1 MESLVERV
9 KTADELAC
17 KELYEQFSKPM
28 YNLCLRMMN
37 HEQDA
42 LDVLQD
48 SFVKIFQNIGQLEQE
63 SLLPAWIKRICV
75 NTCLQTIEK
84 KKKLRF
90 EDIENTPVLINMND
104 EENIVN
110 EEEFENNMNNIISS
124 LSLLPEKYR
133 IVFTMYAIEDYS
145 HEEISQMLGIANAT
159 SRSQYLRAKQKLVE
173 ILKKNEIYERSIERI
188 HTTA

>member
-17 KELYEQFSKPM
+17 KELYKQFSKPM

-75 NTCLQTIEK
+75 NTCLQTIKK

-104 EENIVN
+104 EENLVN

>member
-48 SFVKIFQNIGQLEQE
+48 SFVKIFQNIGQLEQA